1 MDSNATPSASSNG
14 YSGQN
19 IRGLETGSDRVFG
32 GVNFFDVNADGMRG
46 GGEANITIEGA
57 ATPLAVE
64 CKLMTALGT
73 KSTLNV
79 QTDETGRFTC
89 PFSDVVSDDY
99 IGIRA
104 VSQPV
109 AKVLGR
115 EITRSWKY
123 IVPAEDCG
131 QSPYVSV
138 LLKMLT
144 QFTSLEDFCSNRKTF
159 NYPASIS
166 DGSSTCS
173 ATNTAAC
180 YDALIAMGAAPTEIK
195 TDRYDFLTYHPTTLF
210 LPLQVG
216 RTDEKG
222 FALRFDFGSSLGFAE
237 QVKTIVRSGTGTWVK
252 EYSPHSNYVPWPGEH
267 GGSGGG
273 VVELC
278 PYVYTSLCGDS
289 YSWLSKKESYSS
301 VINETTII
309 SHIDTTKGILMG
321 RICNDVNTNGNCEDT
336 ETFTGLND
344 ASGDAI
350 PDVSITNGT
359 NTWSAYAR
367 EEFGTW
373 AIGNLPA
380 GTYTITYPSQI
391 VSSGRTYYLK
401 TPPLTVTLFPVCSS
415 TGMPSNLCAVSWS
428 GYNDAA
434 YGPSSDCRKI
444 QVVYFQDYNANGERD
459 ATFWTDENGNSYTGV
474 LEPAIAGMKVSVTD
488 ISDVLHPL
496 SMGIFETGSDGSF
509 YVDQGIYQGNTYRIT
524 PIDIPVTQNVRYQ
537 FTTGDPLLPN
547 NPIDHMV
554 GP

>member
-1 MDSNATPSASSNG
+1 MLRFNEFVNEKFQKSMSYAVELINPEEKDRLYETYGSQLLYTSKAEIYGCCMKILTDSEAT
-14 YSGQN
+14 QN
-19 IRGLETGSDRVFG
+19 KWED
-32 GVNFFDVNADGMRG
+32 NFFS
-46 GGEANITIEGA
+46 ANENNR
-57 ATPLAVE
+57 
-64 CKLMTALGT
+64 
-73 KSTLNV
+73 SH
-79 QTDETGRFTC
+79 GRLIVLSQPGQ
-89 PFSDVVSDDY
+89 PFSIKYDPYTKTAFLINVDY
-99 IGIRA
+99 YGWVKSIA
-104 VSQPV
+104 LSV
-109 AKVLGR
+109 AGD
-115 EITRSWKY
+115 I
-123 IVPAEDCG
+123 
-131 QSPYVSV
+131 
-138 LLKMLT
+138 
-144 QFTSLEDFCSNRKTF
+144 LEDEHRIYSVHGAMIEVDRLGV
-159 NYPASIS
+159 SI
-166 DGSSTCS
+166 
-173 ATNTAAC
+173 
-180 YDALIAMGAAPTEIK
+180 IAMGAAPTEIK